1 MWTLFSHIAYPIQRK
16 YKTIR
21 CDLWFIMICEAKS
34 GKSNFGIGLHLV
46 TPDSSKNGTTVI
58 FYRLMWLEEVPVGW
72 KETNA
77 MLSFKM
83 GQEL

>member
-1 MWTLFSHIAYPIQRK
+1 
-16 YKTIR
+16 
-21 CDLWFIMICEAKS
+21 MICEAKR

-46 TPDSSKNGTTVI
+46 TPDSSENGTTMI
-58 FYRLMWLEEVPVGW
+58 FYRLMWLEEVPVDS

-77 MLSFKM
+77 MVSFKM